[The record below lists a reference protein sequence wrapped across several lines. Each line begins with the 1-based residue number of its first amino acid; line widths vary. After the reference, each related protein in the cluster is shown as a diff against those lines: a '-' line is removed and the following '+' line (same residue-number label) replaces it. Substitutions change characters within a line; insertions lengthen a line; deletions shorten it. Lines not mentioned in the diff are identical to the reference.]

1 MAALIVQMGTHTLD
15 NKMVLEASFPLE
27 PVETADDIDMDTA
40 SIEPTANG
48 KMG

>member
-15 NKMVLEASFPLE
+15 NKIVLEASFPPT
-27 PVETADDIDMDTA
+27 PVETADDIDMESA

-48 KMG
+48 KCY

>member
-1 MAALIVQMGTHTLD
+1 MAALVVQMGTHTLD

-27 PVETADDIDMDTA
+27 PVEIADDIDMESA

-48 KMG
+48 EI